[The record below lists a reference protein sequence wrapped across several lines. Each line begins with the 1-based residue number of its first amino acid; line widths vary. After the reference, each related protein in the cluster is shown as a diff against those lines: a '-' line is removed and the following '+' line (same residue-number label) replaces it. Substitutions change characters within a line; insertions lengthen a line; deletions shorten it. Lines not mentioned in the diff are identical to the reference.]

1 MQAVAF
7 LDAPRDLT
15 SLAVRSNEKR
25 TLRDGRSRKRLCGTR
40 YFFGFVLFLLSGTLG
55 VGVSAQSQ
63 TVDPA
68 ATIAQLERELAAHVR
83 LLSDWGG
90 LTRYGS
96 ENADLGPPAPGVDR
110 VVFLGD
116 EITEMWGR
124 GEAKFFPGKP
134 FLNRGIG
141 HQTTPQMLVRF
152 RQDVISLKPKVVVIQ
167 GGSSDLAGYSGPA
180 TQGTISENFMSM
192 TELAKA
198 NGIRVVLASVTPV
211 CDCFKVLTDRRPPGR
226 IIGINGW
233 LKDYAAE
240 SGSVYLDYHSALVDG
255 RAMRKEMTV
264 DGLIPNDAGYKVMA
278 SLAEQAITQAL
289 GQK

>member
-1 MQAVAF
+1 MGERVA
-7 LDAPRDLT
+7 
-15 SLAVRSNEKR
+15 SLHSRFHR
-25 TLRDGRSRKRLCGTR
+25 TGGRNLGRSFIL
-40 YFFGFVLFLLSGTLG
+40 LLLSGTLAL
-55 VGVSAQSQ
+55 GVSGQAQRA
-63 TVDPA
+63 DPA
-68 ATIAQLERELAAHVR
+68 ETIAQLERELAAHVR

-134 FLNRGIG
+134 FLNRGIR

-152 RQDVISLKPKVVVIQ
+152 RQDVIGLKPKVVVIQ
-167 GGSSDLAGYSGPA
+167 GGSADLGGYSGPA

-192 TELAKA
+192 TELAKV

-226 IIGINGW
+226 IIGINAW
-233 LKDYAAE
+233 LKDYAAQ
-240 SGSVYLDYHSALVDG
+240 SGSVYLDYYSALAEG
-255 RAMRKEMTV
+255 RAMRKELTV

-278 SLAEQAITQAL
+278 PLAEQAIIQAL